1 MNKITIVVLLVIALI
16 ACAPVMPVH
25 NQTTSK
31 TTMGNVSENKTA
43 EKPAA
48 IASVPVEVN
57 KTDEKKIDTK
67 DLPKKEA
74 TEGDF
79 VSFPNLRAVDPDG
92 DPITYTFSTPLDGK
106 GQWQTKPGDAGEHI
120 ATITASDGSNTVS
133 QQVLLVIKSK
143 NKAPAI
149 ELAQKVDAKEGE
161 TVTLKPTITDAEG
174 DTVNVSYI
182 GWMTSA
188 SKEISFTDAGMQKVV
203 IIAQD
208 NKGARTSLEIVV
220 NVTNV
225 DRAPVMADIPAQTIK
240 EGQKVTVKPSA
251 TDPDGDNL
259 TYSFK
264 FPLDKN
270 GEWETKI
277 GDAGDYELKVIAND
291 GELNAEKM
299 FLLTVKAA
307 NKAPVIEL
315 DSPVTVKEGETV
327 KLEPVITDPEG
338 DEVRVS
344 YSGWMN
350 NDVKTTGYD
359 DAGEHHVI
367 ISARDSAGNEVKLDV
382 TVVVEDENRPPI
394 FGAGSFN

>member
-43 EKPAA
+43 ETAA

-57 KTDEKKIDTK
+57 KTNDKKIDTK

-106 GQWQTKPGDAGEHI
+106 GQWQTKDGDAGEHI
-120 ATITASDGSNTVS
+120 VTITASDGSNTVS

-143 NKAPAI
+143 NKAPVI
-149 ELAQKVDAKEGE
+149 EFGQVVDVKEGE
-161 TVTLKPTITDAEG
+161 TVTLNPTITDAEG
-174 DTVNVSYI
+174 DTVNVSYN

-188 SKEISFTDAGMQKVV
+188 SKETGFNDAGKHQVV

-208 NKGARTSLEIVV
+208 SKGVKTSFEVV
-220 NVTNV
+220 VRVANA
-225 DRAPVMADIPAQTIK
+225 DRAPMLADIPAQTIM

-251 TDPDGDNL
+251 KDPDGDNL
-259 TYSFK
+259 TYNFE
-264 FPLDKN
+264 FPLDEN
-270 GEWETKI
+270 GQWETKI
-277 GDAGDYELKVIAND
+277 GDAGDHKVKITASD
-291 GELNAEKM
+291 GELSAEKT
-299 FLLTVKAA
+299 FVLTVKAA

-327 KLEPVITDPEG
+327 KLEPTITDPEG

-350 NDVKTTGYD
+350 NDVKATGYED
-359 DAGEHHVI
+359 SGEHHVNI
-367 ISARDSAGNEVKLDV
+367 LARDSAGNEAKLDV

-394 FGAGSFN
+394 FGAGSFD

>member
-1 MNKITIVVLLVIALI
+1 
-16 ACAPVMPVH
+16 
-25 NQTTSK
+25 
-31 TTMGNVSENKTA
+31 MGNFSENKTA

-57 KTDEKKIDTK
+57 KTDEKKIDPK

-74 TEGDF
+74 IEGELI
-79 VSFPNLRAVDPDG
+79 SFPNLRAVDPDG
-92 DPITYTFSTPLDGK
+92 DAIVYTFSPPLDGK
-106 GQWQTKPGDAGEHI
+106 GRWQTKAGDAGEHI
-120 ATITASDGSNTVS
+120 VTITASDGSNKVS

-143 NKAPAI
+143 NKAPVI
-149 ELAQKVDAKEGE
+149 ELNQPIDAKEGE
-161 TVTLKPTITDAEG
+161 TVTLAPTITDAEG
-174 DTVNVSYI
+174 DTVNVSYS

-188 SKEISFTDAGMQKVV
+188 SKELGFNDAGKHKVV
-203 IIAQD
+203 IVAQD
-208 NKGARTSLEIVV
+208 SKGARTNLEVAV
-220 NVTNV
+220 NVANA
-225 DRAPVMADIPAQTIK
+225 DRAPVLADIPAQTIR
-240 EGQKVTVKPSA
+240 EGEKVTVKPSA
-251 TDPDGDNL
+251 KDPDGDNI

-270 GEWETKI
+270 GEWATKV
-277 GDAGDYELKVIAND
+277 GDAGDYSIKVIAND

-299 FLLTVKAA
+299 FLLTIKAS
-307 NKAPVIEL
+307 NRPPVIEL

-327 KLEPVITDPEG
+327 TLEPIITDPEG

-359 DAGEHHVI
+359 DAGEHQVS
-367 ISARDSAGNEVKLDV
+367 ISARDSAGNDVKLDV
-382 TVVVEDENRPPI
+382 TVVVEDENRPPV